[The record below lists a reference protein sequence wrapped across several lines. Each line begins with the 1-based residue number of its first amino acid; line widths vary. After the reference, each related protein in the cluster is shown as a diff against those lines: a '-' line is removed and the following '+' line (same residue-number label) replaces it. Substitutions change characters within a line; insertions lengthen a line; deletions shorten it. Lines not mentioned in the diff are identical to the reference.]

1 MLTWVVRVQVIQL
14 GKSFFTLFL
23 NFHHSSG
30 ETSSAEGTRAQP
42 GSAAY
47 TWALDLPHVLLA
59 RRRRIKH
66 KLLLLEQEMTRL
78 ARRDIGHT
86 IQGGE
91 EGGMSRR
98 REGMHGGGVGSGGI
112 ADLVRK
118 AGLECSRG
126 CGPYKAGVRRC
137 RGVRARAAGSS
148 PFFLCADQ

>member
-112 ADLVRK
+112 ASGAEGRVWS
-118 AGLECSRG
+118 AEEGV
-126 CGPYKAGVRRC
+126 GPTRGVRRVGMSG
-137 RGVRARAAGSS
+137 RGRRGAVRSS
-148 PFFLCADQ
+148 SS